1 MSPILRTFLIATAI
15 PIVLAFSSTS
25 VAYTCNETAL
35 AFATEAYIAAQTTG
49 DLSLLRPSLSAN
61 VHYVENNQVI
71 DIQTGILTKAL
82 KIDHRRTTTDLV
94 TCATYTELIVTDPAN
109 PYVIG
114 TQLRNDDGQ
123 KITVIDTVASTTNS
137 WRFNATKTLEYVL
150 QEDWHPIPED
160 KQDTRETLLAA
171 GDAYMNIW
179 GNASAFDLVPWGTPC
194 QRIEGGDLVPDCRSE
209 FDPEHATA
217 PPVAHRRYVVDVS
230 RGSVSILDVF
240 VHIKN
245 AADSHEFRLEGGK
258 LRYVH
263 TMTVCGGNPC

>member
-1 MSPILRTFLIATAI
+1 MSLPILRTLFITTAI
-15 PIVLAFSSTS
+15 PMVLAFSS
-25 VAYTCNETAL
+25 AFAAFTCNETAL
-35 AFATEAYIAAQTTG
+35 AIAADAYIAAQTAG
-49 DLSLLRPSLSAN
+49 DFDLLRPALSAH
-61 VHYVENNQVI
+61 VLYVENNQVI
-71 DIQTGILTKAL
+71 DVQTDVLTQAL

-94 TCATYTELIVTDPAN
+94 TCATYIEIIVTNPAN

-123 KITVIDTVASTTNS
+123 KITLIDTIASTTNS

-160 KQDTRETLLAA
+160 KQDSRETLLAA

-194 QRIEGGDLVPDCRSE
+194 ERIEGGDLVPDCRSE

-217 PPVAHRRYVVDVS
+217 PPVVHRRYVVDVS
-230 RGSVSILDVF
+230 
-240 VHIKN
+240 
-245 AADSHEFRLEGGK
+245 LEA
-258 LRYVH
+258 
-263 TMTVCGGNPC
+263 